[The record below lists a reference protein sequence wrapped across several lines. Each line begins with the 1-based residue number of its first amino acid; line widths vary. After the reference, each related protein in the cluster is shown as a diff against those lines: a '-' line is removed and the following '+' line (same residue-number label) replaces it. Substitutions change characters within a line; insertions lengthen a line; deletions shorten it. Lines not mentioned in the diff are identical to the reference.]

1 MRLSTTWPH
10 VVTACKVFLLIG
22 SWFVLLLN
30 QPLKPVSWWA
40 EVSLECNPK
49 QICSTQWVI
58 CVHFWF
64 IGSKQGWFPQKSL
77 EGKCIPFD
85 FSLLLYWIQLGRVF
99 GILCCWCYLF
109 VGIIFVPF
117 SYLRWIK
124 SAQTLLIINLN
135 CQRWSIYSVCM
146 RPCSSWNE
154 TPLNNRVSMKTSPN
168 IHYEHTSATTFL
180 SLASFL
186 LVPWANN

>member
-1 MRLSTTWPH
+1 MLYSFVDNATDSFVGLRTTWPH

-49 QICSTQWVI
+49 QICTTQWVI
-58 CVHFWF
+58 CVCFWF
-64 IGSKQGWFPQKSL
+64 IGSKQGWFPQKSI

-85 FSLLLYWIQLGRVF
+85 FSLLLYWIQLSRVI

-109 VGIIFVPF
+109 VGIILYRSPT
-117 SYLRWIK
+117 SDGLRVLK
-124 SAQTLLIINLN
+124 H
-135 CQRWSIYSVCM
+135 C
-146 RPCSSWNE
+146 
-154 TPLNNRVSMKTSPN
+154 
-168 IHYEHTSATTFL
+168 
-180 SLASFL
+180 
-186 LVPWANN
+186 